1 MKRPGKDTPL
11 RRQQKAGNNEKG
23 QCHDDGGA
31 CRHFGNERTCRR
43 TDSGG
48 QRADDGRQKDHRFKT
63 PRPLPCG
70 NGRRDEHGAHED
82 NAYGLDGKKD
92 GDRGKEREEYIQLA
106 PRKSENCGIVRIKS
120 HKFQFFS
127 EKENQEK
134 GKNRNGSCEKDV
146 AVKNSGCLSENEL
159 IQSGLVGISCMLDDG
174 RQHETRAEKRG
185 KNGGEDAVKRKFR
198 IMAGKKDKG
207 QCGKGGQKSAQ

>member
-1 MKRPGKDTPL
+1 MAGPVGILGMRELAVVPIAEDSAPMTAD
-11 RRQQKAGNNEKG
+11 RRIIGSRRRVHCLAATAGAMSMALMRIMPTAWME
-23 QCHDDGGA
+23 
-31 CRHFGNERTCRR
+31 
-43 TDSGG
+43 
-48 QRADDGRQKDHRFKT
+48 
-63 PRPLPCG
+63 
-70 NGRRDEHGAHED
+70 
-82 NAYGLDGKKD
+82 KKD

-174 RQHETRAEKRG
+174 RQNETRAEKEERM
-185 KNGGEDAVKRKFR
+185 EARTPS
-198 IMAGKKDKG
+198 KG
-207 QCGKGGQKSAQ
+207 SFV